1 MMIAQLSLI
10 RPYLAALLLAVGS
23 PAASQAGE
31 LNPAAVKA
39 TTPDEFKWRDPTDRA
54 DTNQT
59 ILYGDPTKPGF
70 YVVLNK
76 ARAGRFGG
84 PHYHPNDRFITV
96 LSGTWWKG
104 SGTTV
109 DPTHTTRLPTG
120 SFVIDYGQQ
129 VHWDGTKEEPIS
141 ILIVGEGPATNIP
154 VPQSTGSFT
163 ALDPKAV
170 GVLLPD
176 QYKWRDPTLAA
187 PTNQAVLHGDP
198 SKPGLYVV
206 VNTYK
211 PGAYSRPH
219 FHPNDG
225 FVTVMKGTL
234 WVGTG
239 EKFDTNNMVA
249 MRTGTFMQHFGK
261 QIHYQGAKEDEMTI
275 VVVGQGPATATPA
288 EEK

>member
-129 VHWDGTKEEPIS
+129 VHWDGT
-141 ILIVGEGPATNIP
+141 
-154 VPQSTGSFT
+154 
-163 ALDPKAV
+163 
-170 GVLLPD
+170 
-176 QYKWRDPTLAA
+176 RR
-187 PTNQAVLHGDP
+187 
-198 SKPGLYVV
+198 
-206 VNTYK
+206 
-211 PGAYSRPH
+211 SRS
-219 FHPNDG
+219 
-225 FVTVMKGTL
+225 
-234 WVGTG
+234 
-239 EKFDTNNMVA
+239 
-249 MRTGTFMQHFGK
+249 RS
-261 QIHYQGAKEDEMTI
+261 
-275 VVVGQGPATATPA
+275 
-288 EEK
+288 